1 MQVFRR
7 ILPFTLVAISLIGVG
22 CSSGYNKGTKTS
34 ESIMSTA
41 DQLAQGREQ
50 IDKVNAS
57 LTNLSNAQPGQ
68 DLRPLYKDYS
78 SNVDK
83 LDSIAADVRKQAEA
97 MRSKGQAY
105 FHEWETEQAKIN
117 NEDIKTRSVQRRAE
131 VEQAF
136 SRINDKSQRLKDA
149 YQPLMSDLKDI
160 RTALNNDLT
169 PGGIAAIK
177 PIADRV
183 AKETVVVKV
192 AAGSV
197 ESEFQTLGLNMSAAG
212 K

>member
-1 MQVFRR
+1 MHVFRR

-41 DQLAQGREQ
+41 DHLAQGREQ
-50 IDKVNAS
+50 IDNVNAS

-105 FHEWETEQAKIN
+105 FQEWEAEQAKIN

-177 PIADRV
+177 PIANRV
-183 AKETVVVKV
+183 AKETVVVKA

-197 ESEFQTLGLNMSAAG
+197 ESEFQTLGMNMSAAG

>member
-1 MQVFRR
+1 MHVFRR
-7 ILPFTLVAISLIGVG
+7 ILLLTLVAISLVGVG

-41 DQLAQGREQ
+41 DQLAAGREQ

-83 LDSIAADVRKQAEA
+83 LDSIAADVRKQADA
-97 MRSKGQAY
+97 MQSKGQAY
-105 FHEWETEQAKIN
+105 FQEWEAEQAKIN

-136 SRINDKSQRLKDA
+136 SRINAKSQRLKDA
-149 YQPLMSDLKDI
+149 YHPLMSDLKDI
-160 RTALNNDLT
+160 RTALNSDLT

>member
-1 MQVFRR
+1 MYPFRV
-7 ILPFTLVAISLIGVG
+7 ILPFTLIVISLTSVG
-22 CSSGYNKGTKTS
+22 CSSGYNKGTKAS

-41 DQLAQGREQ
+41 DKLAEGRAQ
-50 IDKVNAS
+50 IDKVNVS
-57 LTNLSNAQPGQ
+57 LTNLSSAQAGQ

-83 LDSIAADVRKQAEA
+83 LDSIAADVRKQAED
-97 MRSKGQAY
+97 MRAKGQAY
-105 FHEWETEQAKIN
+105 FTEWEAEQAKIN

-131 VEQAF
+131 VEQTF
-136 SRINDKSQRLKDA
+136 SRISDKSQALKNA

-169 PGGIAAIK
+169 PGGVAAIK

-183 AKETVVVKV
+183 NKEGVAVKV
-192 AAGSV
+192 AAGAV
-197 ESEFQTLGLNMSAAG
+197 EDEFKGLGVSMSAAG

>member
-1 MQVFRR
+1 MHVFRR

-105 FHEWETEQAKIN
+105 FQEWEAEQAKIN

-177 PIADRV
+177 PIANRV
-183 AKETVVVKV
+183 AKETVVVKA

-197 ESEFQTLGLNMSAAG
+197 ESEFQTLGMNMSAAG

>member
-1 MQVFRR
+1 MHPFRG
-7 ILPFTLVAISLIGVG
+7 ILPFTLVVISLISVG
-22 CSSGYNKGTKTS
+22 CSTGYNKGTQAS

-41 DQLAQGREQ
+41 GKLEEGRAQ
-50 IDKVNAS
+50 IDKVNGS
-57 LTNLSNAQPGQ
+57 LANLSSAQPGQ

-83 LDSIAADVRKQAEA
+83 LDSIAAGVRKQAEE
-97 MRSKGQAY
+97 MRTNGQAY
-105 FHEWETEQAKIN
+105 FTEWEAEQAKIN

-131 VEQAF
+131 VEQTF
-136 SRINDKSQRLKDA
+136 SRISDKSQRLKDA

-160 RTALNNDLT
+160 RMALNNDLT
-169 PGGIAAIK
+169 PGGVAAIK

-183 AKETVVVKV
+183 NKEAVAVKV
-192 AAGSV
+192 AAGAV
-197 ESEFQTLGLNMSAAG
+197 ENEFKTLGLSMSAAG

>member
-83 LDSIAADVRKQAEA
+83 LDSIAADVRKQADA
-97 MRSKGQAY
+97 MQSKGQAY
-105 FHEWETEQAKIN
+105 FQEWEAEQAKIN

>member
-1 MQVFRR
+1 MVSDPKRVF
-7 ILPFTLVAISLIGVG
+7 
-22 CSSGYNKGTKTS
+22 
-34 ESIMSTA
+34 
-41 DQLAQGREQ
+41 
-50 IDKVNAS
+50 
-57 LTNLSNAQPGQ
+57 
-68 DLRPLYKDYS
+68 
-78 SNVDK
+78 
-83 LDSIAADVRKQAEA
+83 RKQAEA
-97 MRSKGQAY
+97 MRTKGQDY
-105 FHEWETEQAKIN
+105 FKEWEAEQAKIN

-136 SRINDKSQRLKDA
+136 SRINDKSQTLKDA

-183 AKETVVVKV
+183 AKEGVSEKD
-192 AAGSV
+192 AAGAV
-197 ESEFQTLGLNMSAAG
+197 ESEFTALGVKMSAAG

>member
-1 MQVFRR
+1 
-7 ILPFTLVAISLIGVG
+7 
-22 CSSGYNKGTKTS
+22 
-34 ESIMSTA
+34 MSTA
-41 DQLAQGREQ
+41 GKLEEGRAQ
-50 IDKVNAS
+50 IDKVNGS
-57 LTNLSNAQPGQ
+57 LANLSSAQPGQ

-83 LDSIAADVRKQAEA
+83 LDSIAADVRKQADA
-97 MRSKGQAY
+97 MQSKGQAY
-105 FHEWETEQAKIN
+105 FQEWEAEQAKIN

-136 SRINDKSQRLKDA
+136 SRINAKSQRLKDA
-149 YQPLMSDLKDI
+149 YHPLMSDLKDI
-160 RTALNNDLT
+160 RTALNSDLT